1 MFSFK
6 NGESEHKI
14 GVFFPN
20 DEEVGNLFSR
30 EAERKAASTEWFPG
44 ALARLFWDASVCVS
58 VHSVCLHAPASTRS
72 ASHFFVEKPAICRR
86 ILNFAK
92 LHVKPAFAENEKSP
106 FVAAEGFKYKN
117 E

>member
-1 MFSFK
+1 MSSFK

-30 EAERKAASTEWFPG
+30 EAERKAASAEWIPG
-44 ALARLFWDASVCVS
+44 VSARLFWDASVCVS
-58 VHSVCLHAPASTRS
+58 VHSVCLHVPASTRS

-106 FVAAEGFKYKN
+106 FIAAESFKHKN